1 MTVVGARLCVSNG
14 SDVITGGFSVGSG
27 LVAKES
33 EKSKKI
39 MLSGGGELSGGVY
52 YILECHVPDWKEI
65 SLNIIQVSAK

>member
-1 MTVVGARLCVSNG
+1 M
-14 SDVITGGFSVGSG
+14 GSG